1 MLLACLPAVQNR
13 LAHYFMICMVTNP
26 CLQVSQPGADVPSVL
41 QNLPPSLLQDA
52 LRLGV
57 AGSAPSGGSRSGGG
71 GGSRSGGGRRSVG
84 PRRGLLTS
92 GGGGTLGGAV
102 SRLGWFCVPQLCI
115 CVAAASSQLQLTG
128 H

>member
-41 QNLPPSLLQDA
+41 QNLPPSLLQHA

-57 AGSAPSGGSRSGGG
+57 AGSAPS